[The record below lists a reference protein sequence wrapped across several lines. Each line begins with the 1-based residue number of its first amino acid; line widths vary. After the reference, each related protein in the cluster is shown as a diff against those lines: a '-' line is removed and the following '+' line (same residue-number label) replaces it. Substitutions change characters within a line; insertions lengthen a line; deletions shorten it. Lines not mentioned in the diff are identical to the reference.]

1 MYPVIHFETPVRP
14 TISNVGLI
22 RSGIMMIS
30 EFGNYKTRVDLDGRA
45 ETADATREAV
55 LAGELEDTSVVEVTI
70 GSLLFESPT
79 IYASL
84 PRRRFRVRS
93 STVI

>member
-1 MYPVIHFETPVRP
+1 
-14 TISNVGLI
+14 
-22 RSGIMMIS
+22 MIS
-30 EFGNYKTRVDLDGRA
+30 EFGNYNTRIDTDRTSETSELSQETIDDSDDG
-45 ETADATREAV
+45 
-55 LAGELEDTSVVEVTI
+55 SVTEVTI

-79 IYASL
+79 IYSSL